1 MKKHHLIFGLI
12 TIFLLSMSSC
22 APVQHISHCVDNNVY
37 GFWGGLWH
45 GSIMFF
51 SLIGEIFSDNISIYA
66 VNNNGGWYDFGFV
79 IGIGG
84 LFKIIVGILQLIGKA
99 LFG

>member
-1 MKKHHLIFGLI
+1 MKTNQKQFLTLGLI

-22 APVQHISHCVDNNVY
+22 APVQHISSCVDNNVY

-45 GSIMFF
+45 GSIMTL

-66 VNNNGGWYDFGFV
+66 VNNNGGWYDFGFCF
-79 IGIGG
+79 GLGG
-84 LFKIIVGILQLIGKA
+84 FVKLIGAVIKTI
-99 LFG
+99 FT